1 MLFRSVGFL
10 AYEGVVVE
18 ILAYV
23 ELSEGFHQ
31 FGLYTE
37 GGHKLS
43 AGLDAQAPVLSMIDN
58 SGPVEAVP
66 SYYARSQFADV
77 VAPDAGY
84 YPLRLLWFQ
93 TRRGQEAGMMLE
105 YFSVEGRQLHLL
117 NQPEDPLSLKVY
129 RAGVLVD
136 PDFVMPT
143 LEMRVEGDEW
153 VLEWTGTLQSAEILG
168 GSWSNY
174 ANQSQSP
181 MRLPIGTEGSMFFR
195 ARSN

>member
-1 MLFRSVGFL
+1 
-10 AYEGVVVE
+10 
-18 ILAYV
+18 
-23 ELSEGFHQ
+23 
-31 FGLYTE
+31 
-37 GGHKLS
+37 
-43 AGLDAQAPVLSMIDN
+43 MIDN
-58 SGPVEAVP
+58 SGPVEAVL

-93 TRRGQEAGMMLE
+93 TRTGQEAGMMLE

-117 NQPEDPLSLKVY
+117 NHPEDPLSLKVY

-143 LEMRVEGDEW
+143 LEMRVEGNEL
-153 VLEWTGTLQSAEILG
+153 VLEWTGMLQRAGDLHG
-168 GSWSNY
+168 TWNNY
-174 ANQSQSP
+174 ANPSQSP
-181 MRLPIGTEGSMFFR
+181 MRVPVGTEGAMFFR